1 MFTERRIVC
10 AFVCWTVSLPITIPC
25 KNKTMIDYIRGDIAS
40 LQPTK
45 VVLESFGVG
54 YSINISLPT
63 YSVLNGKKDVK
74 LFIYEAIREDAY
86 VLYGFLTTAD
96 RELFLALL
104 SVSGVGAS
112 TARIIL
118 SSLSAIELRDIIVN
132 GDVATLKLVKGIGQ
146 RTAERIIVDLK
157 DKMAKLDLGVAI
169 SSTTL
174 DTSVKTEAIAALVML
189 GFAQAASQKA
199 VDKVLKS
206 SPDLSVEQL
215 IKLAL
220 KAF

>member
-1 MFTERRIVC
+1 
-10 AFVCWTVSLPITIPC
+10 
-25 KNKTMIDYIRGDIAS
+25 MIDYIRGDIAS